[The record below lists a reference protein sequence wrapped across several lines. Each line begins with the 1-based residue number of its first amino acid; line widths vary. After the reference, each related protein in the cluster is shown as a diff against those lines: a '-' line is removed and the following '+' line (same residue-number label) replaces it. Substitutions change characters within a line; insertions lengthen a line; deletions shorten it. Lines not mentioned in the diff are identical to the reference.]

1 MSLFLPLFLSS
12 WILVFLH
19 GKHTSCGVQ
28 RISYGLL
35 KYICSLFSVSPSHV
49 ISYVPD
55 QRFFSSFVIAP
66 INVDAMLQCFDI
78 YPDNAQVVI
87 H

>member
-49 ISYVPD
+49 ISFVLDP
-55 QRFFSSFVIAP
+55 RFFSSFVMVT
-66 INVDAMLQCFDI
+66 INANASVFDI
-78 YPDNAQVVI
+78 YQI
-87 H
+87 MLK